1 MENKINANANSLN
14 FEHIGWKYYKQI
26 KKKAME
32 QEFSWSGLMISLSIA
47 FFIVVVSSF
56 SLSLLFNAIEKA
68 QAQEKFLQQ
77 KIYRLESLDDYSL
90 ENYLQKEFISIEKVK
105 KVQPLILV

>member
-1 MENKINANANSLN
+1 
-14 FEHIGWKYYKQI
+14 
-26 KKKAME
+26 ME